1 MAFRSGCAYGHARAR
16 TSATRGPTRNLGLE
30 VAEASDTIRAAGSD
44 QPHHPISRTTY
55 REFPKRGNVARKPE
69 HEQSHVIEEI
79 EGLAERGAQWIRD
92 HLALTITTLVVILA
106 SAAGIGAFI
115 AHRNTEA
122 EAASDAFDRVT
133 TEYRKAMGADPDA
146 LEMPE
151 LANPAAAAAI
161 RSEFAEQFAAV
172 AEEHSGTVAG
182 ALARLEQGNM
192 SAADGET
199 DAAIEIWQGAI
210 DDLGGNPNFRAIL
223 EQRIGQAY
231 DGDARWLEAAESY
244 ARAGEV
250 ETYPLR
256 HWALAQAARCF
267 QQAGE
272 VARAREFALRV
283 DTESP
288 DLMLPQH
295 LSTMLAEL
303 RQLPTP

>member
-1 MAFRSGCAYGHARAR
+1 
-16 TSATRGPTRNLGLE
+16 
-30 VAEASDTIRAAGSD
+30 VA
-44 QPHHPISRTTY
+44 H
-55 REFPKRGNVARKPE
+55 KPE

-79 EGLAERGAQWIRD
+79 EDLAERGAQWIRD
-92 HLALTITTLVVILA
+92 HLAFTITLLVVILA
-106 SAAGIGAFI
+106 SAAGIGALA

-133 TEYRKAMGADPDA
+133 TEYRKAMGAAPDA

-172 AEEHSGTVAG
+172 AEEHSGTVAA

-192 SAADGET
+192 SAAAGET
-199 DAAIEIWQGAI
+199 DAAIAIWQGAI
-210 DDLGGNPNFRAIL
+210 DELGGNPNFRAIL

-244 ARAGEV
+244 ARAGAV

-272 VARAREFALRV
+272 LARARELALLV

-295 LSTMLAEL
+295 LTSMLAEL
-303 RQLPTP
+303 RQIPAL

>member
-1 MAFRSGCAYGHARAR
+1 M
-16 TSATRGPTRNLGLE
+16 
-30 VAEASDTIRAAGSD
+30 
-44 QPHHPISRTTY
+44 
-55 REFPKRGNVARKPE
+55 ARKHE

-79 EGLAERGAQWIRD
+79 EDLAERGAQWIRD
-92 HLALTITTLVVILA
+92 HLALTITTLVVVLI
-106 SAAGIGAFI
+106 SAAGIGAFA

-151 LANPAAAAAI
+151 LANPAAAVAI

-172 AEEHSGTVAG
+172 AEEHSGTVAA

-199 DAAIEIWQGAI
+199 DAAIEIWQSAI

-244 ARAGEV
+244 ARAGAV
-250 ETYPLR
+250 ESYPLR

-267 QQAGE
+267 QQAGKI
-272 VARAREFALRV
+272 ARAREFALRV
-283 DTESP
+283 DPDSP

-303 RQLPTP
+303 RQIPTP